1 MAKINSNNMD
11 DLEQLQEYGVKI
23 KTRYKKRK
31 LPKVKFNRKKE
42 NRKPQY
48 RPKASL
54 KENYEDDQ

>member
-1 MAKINSNNMD
+1 MAKINLNDVN

-23 KTRYKKRK
+23 KTRYKQRK

-48 RPKASL
+48 RPKNSQ
-54 KENYEDDQ
+54 KENYEEDQ

>member
-1 MAKINSNNMD
+1 MPKINSNNMD

-42 NRKPQY
+42 NRKDLWS
-48 RPKASL
+48 KAVGNSDA
-54 KENYEDDQ
+54 KNS

>member
-1 MAKINSNNMD
+1 MD

-31 LPKVKFNRKKE
+31 LPKVKLNRKKE

-48 RPKASL
+48 RTKASL

>member
-1 MAKINSNNMD
+1 MD

-48 RPKASL
+48 RHKASL
-54 KENYEDDQ
+54 KEKYADDQ